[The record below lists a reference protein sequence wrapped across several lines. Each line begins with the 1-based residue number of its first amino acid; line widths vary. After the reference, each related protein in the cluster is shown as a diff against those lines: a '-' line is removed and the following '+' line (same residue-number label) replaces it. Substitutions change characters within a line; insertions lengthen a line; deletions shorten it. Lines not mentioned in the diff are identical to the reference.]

1 MKIRIHVL
9 VLSLLASGLA
19 LNAAE
24 EKVLGVAPSLAT
36 PTAIKDVVA
45 KPSVYEGKTVRIDG
59 IVTAVCREKG
69 CWMALAAAD
78 NPKGPTVRLKV
89 EDGVIVFPV
98 TARGH
103 RASAQGVV
111 ERIATYDDHGQAAA

>member
-1 MKIRIHVL
+1 MVT
-9 VLSLLASGLA
+9 V
-19 LNAAE
+19 
-24 EKVLGVAPSLAT
+24 VLGP
-36 PTAIKDVVA
+36 
-45 KPSVYEGKTVRIDG
+45 G
-59 IVTAVCREKG
+59 
-69 CWMALAAAD
+69 MALAAAD

-111 ERIATYDDHGQAAA
+111 ERIATHDDHGQAAAREHAHEDGRAPSAASEELWQIKATGAVIY